1 MKYTPIGRIHTPYRL
16 GDEVPRQ
23 AALSETEGL
32 IEVYPEYAEGLKDL
46 EGFTHIIVLY
56 LFDKIRGYDLTV
68 TTPWDEKQRGLFA
81 TRAPRRPN
89 PIGISTVEIKEIKE
103 NKIKIKGVDMLDQT
117 PLLDIKPYIPEID
130 ERKNTKTG
138 WIEDKIQKK

>member
-1 MKYTPIGRIHTPYRL
+1 MKYTPIGKIHTPYRL

-23 AALSETEGL
+23 AAQSKTEGI
-32 IEVYPEYAEGLKDL
+32 IEVYEEYAEGLKDL
-46 EGFTHIIVLY
+46 EGFSHIIVLY
-56 LFDKIRGYDLTV
+56 IFDKIRGYDLKV
-68 TTPWDEKQRGLFA
+68 TTPWDDKPRGLFA

-89 PIGISTVEIKEIKE
+89 PIGLSTVEIQEIKE

-130 ERKNTKTG
+130 ERKNAKKG
-138 WIEDKIQKK
+138 WIKDKIQK